1 MPLKT
6 NEIAFVLMALLTTV
20 GCASHST
27 PTRTISNVFE
37 LDQSQT
43 AAPFGDRVSE
53 NIFNYSRVSP
63 NIGISGRLNEAGIKE
78 AQEVGFAL
86 IIDLRQPTED
96 GVDMEKRVTDKLD
109 LPYRNVPFS
118 SDETVWNDVDEIASL
133 LNDSANYP
141 VLIHCGSAN
150 RAGAF
155 WALYRARDNVDPV
168 IAIEEGRAVGLSSRE
183 NQVRKLLSLPILATD
198 G

>member
-1 MPLKT
+1 MTLKE
-6 NEIAFVLMALLTTV
+6 NGIAFVLMALLTTV

-37 LDQSQT
+37 FDQSHT

-63 NIGISGRLNEAGIKE
+63 NIGIAGILNEAGVRE
-78 AQEVGFAL
+78 AQELGFAL

-96 GVDMEKRVTDKLD
+96 GVDMEKRVTTELD
-109 LPYRNVPFS
+109 LPYRNIPFS
-118 SDETVWNDVDEIASL
+118 RDETVWDDVDEIASL
-133 LNDSANYP
+133 LKDKANYP

-155 WALYRARDNVDPV
+155 WALYRAKDKVEPI
-168 IAIEEGRAVGLSSRE
+168 IAIEEGRAVGLTSRE
-183 NQVRKLLSLPILATD
+183 KQVRNLLGLPTSD
-198 G
+198 NED

>member
-1 MPLKT
+1 MPLKV
-6 NEIAFVLMALLTTV
+6 NGIVFVLVALLTTI
-20 GCASHST
+20 GCASQSM
-27 PTRTISNVFE
+27 PTRTMSRVFE
-37 LDQSQT
+37 IDST
-43 AAPFGDRVSE
+43 RVAAPFGDRVSE

-63 NIGISGRLNEAGIKE
+63 NVGIAGRLNETGIRE
-78 AQEVGFAL
+78 AQALGFAL

-96 GVDMEKRVTDKLD
+96 GVDMEKRVTTELD
-109 LPYRNVPFS
+109 LSYRNIPFS

-133 LNDSANYP
+133 LNDKANYP

-155 WALYRARDNVDPV
+155 WALYRAKNNVDPV
-168 IAIEEGRAVGLSSRE
+168 VAIEEGRAVGMTSRE
-183 NQVRKLLSLPILATD
+183 QQVRKLLGLPSLDND